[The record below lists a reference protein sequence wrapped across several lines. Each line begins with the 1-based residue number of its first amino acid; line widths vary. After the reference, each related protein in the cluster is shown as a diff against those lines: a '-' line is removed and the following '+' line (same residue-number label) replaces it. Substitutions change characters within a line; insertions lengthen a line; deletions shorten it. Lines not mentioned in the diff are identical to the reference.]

1 MLLLGGSTMGRA
13 VAQLLELVG
22 VGVPVLRL
30 RGLTPPAACNAA
42 AAASGGGDPPPL
54 GGQMQVL
61 LGGGDPP
68 KGKTATAA
76 TFGGG
81 VTPFCSFL
89 KYYSVWENLPPVHGA
104 GCSPSQPAGW
114 LAGGPPGRL

>member
-1 MLLLGGSTMGRA
+1 MLLLGGSTMGRP
-13 VAQLLELVG
+13 VAQLLG

-76 TFGGG
+76 TFGG
-81 VTPFCSFL
+81 
-89 KYYSVWENLPPVHGA
+89 W
-104 GCSPSQPAGW
+104 
-114 LAGGPPGRL
+114 

>member
-1 MLLLGGSTMGRA
+1 MLLLGGSTMGRP
-13 VAQLLELVG
+13 VAQLLG

-61 LGGGDPP
+61 LGG
-68 KGKTATAA
+68 
-76 TFGGG
+76 
-81 VTPFCSFL
+81 VTPPRAKPQL
-89 KYYSVWENLPPVHGA
+89 L
-104 GCSPSQPAGW
+104 
-114 LAGGPPGRL
+114 LRLGG